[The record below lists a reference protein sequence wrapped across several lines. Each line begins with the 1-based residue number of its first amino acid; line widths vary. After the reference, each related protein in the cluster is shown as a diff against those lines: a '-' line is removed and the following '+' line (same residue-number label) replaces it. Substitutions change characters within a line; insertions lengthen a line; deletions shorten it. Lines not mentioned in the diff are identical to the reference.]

1 MISRLGSLSGN
12 IVQFCRFLR
21 TKDYT
26 VGTEEEI
33 SSLKALEYI
42 DFTNPDEFLLAMKAT
57 LCKSKKQLNEFDEL
71 FFTYW
76 KELKKAVD
84 SKRKEE
90 KTPKKNTP
98 GSSEQFKSLSSWLKG
113 SLNNEA
119 IETASYSSFE
129 SLSKK
134 DFSTVP
140 DDEIDELMKLLKSL
154 SRQLAAR
161 AKRRYEKTAN
171 RNFPDIRLT
180 LRKNLR
186 RGGELIDIVYRKPKK
201 NRVKII
207 ILCDVS
213 RSMELYSAFLLQ
225 FMYAFQKVYSRVES
239 FAFST
244 SLKRITSMMKEYN
257 FRDVLESLSNE
268 SSGWNG
274 GTRIGES
281 LETFSREYAE
291 KLLDRKTIVII
302 LSDGWDTGDSE
313 MLSRNMENIHN
324 RAGKLIWLNP
334 LAGYEAFQ
342 PEVTGIKT
350 AMPYIDVFAPAHNA
364 SSLRKIFQVGFANMK
379 NLSV

>member
-1 MISRLGSLSGN
+1 MISRLGSISAN

-21 TKDYT
+21 TRGYT
-26 VGTEEEI
+26 IGTEEEI
-33 SSLKALEYI
+33 TSLNALHHI
-42 DFTNPDEFLLAMKAT
+42 DLANPDEFLLAMKAT

-84 SKRKEE
+84 SKLKEE
-90 KTPKKNTP
+90 KTLKKNAASP
-98 GSSEQFKSLSSWLKG
+98 NEQFKSLSSWLKG
-113 SLNNEA
+113 NQNNETL
-119 IETASYSSFE
+119 ETASYSSFE
-129 SLSKK
+129 SLSRK

-140 DDEIDELMKLLKSL
+140 DDEIDELMKCMKSL

-161 AKRRYEKTAN
+161 VKRRYEKTSN
-171 RNFPDIRLT
+171 RNLPDLRLT

-186 RGGELIDIVYRKPKK
+186 RGGELMDIVYRKPKK
-201 NRVKII
+201 NRVKIV

-225 FMYAFQKVYSRVES
+225 FMYAFQKVYSRVET

-244 SLKRITSMMKEYN
+244 SLVRITSMMKENN
-257 FRDVLESLSNE
+257 FRDVLEILSKE
-268 SSGWNG
+268 SSGWHG

-302 LSDGWDTGDSE
+302 LSDGWDTGDIE
-313 MLSRNMENIHN
+313 MLRRNMENIHN
-324 RAGKLIWLNP
+324 RAAKLIWLNP

-342 PEVTGIKT
+342 PDVSGIKA
-350 AMPYIDVFAPAHNA
+350 AMPYIDVFAPEHNA
-364 SSLRKIFQVGFANMK
+364 ASLRKIFQLGVANLK
-379 NLSV
+379 KS